1 MIRDIRVNPIGC
13 HKNIIRS
20 NNQRPS
26 SAPRTDIDPILE
38 NRRLIQKHAM
48 FILLPDW

>member
-1 MIRDIRVNPIGC
+1 MIGNICINPIGC
-13 HKNIIRS
+13 QKHIIRR
-20 NNQRPS
+20 NNQRPT